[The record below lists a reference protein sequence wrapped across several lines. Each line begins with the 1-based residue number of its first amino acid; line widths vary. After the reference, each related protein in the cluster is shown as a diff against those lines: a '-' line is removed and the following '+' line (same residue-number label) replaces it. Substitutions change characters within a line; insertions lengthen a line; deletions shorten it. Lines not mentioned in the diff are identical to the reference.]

1 MRIWGKL
8 LGFLVGFFAFHS
20 FGAGLLGALV
30 GHLLIDSRWLS
41 GLARSGDKDGY
52 VVPLFTL
59 MGVLAK
65 SDGRVTEA
73 EIGVAEKLMGR
84 LELDPLWRRRAIDA
98 FNHGKAPGF
107 DLSKALVDLGTW
119 CLPRRSSVMPL
130 LDMLCD
136 VALADG
142 PLTDAK
148 LRMLKQIAYSLR
160 VAEIQL
166 VALLAMK
173 GFAWHAGPGAGAGD
187 WAHAGAH
194 ASSSSAGGSR
204 PAPRTSGP
212 DPYTVLGVA
221 RDADA
226 RTIKRA
232 YRKLISQYHPDRL
245 GSMPEDLRRRAGQ
258 RASEINAAWE
268 RIQSERG
275 FR

>member
-8 LGFLVGFFAFHS
+8 IGFLVGFFAFHS

-30 GHLLIDSRWLS
+30 GHLLIDSGWLF
-41 GLARSGDKDGY
+41 GLAHSGGKDAY
-52 VVPLFTL
+52 VEPLFAL
-59 MGVLAK
+59 MGALAK

-73 EIGVAEKLMGR
+73 EIGIAEKLMTR
-84 LELDPLWRRRAIDA
+84 LELEPLWRRRAIDA
-98 FNHGKAPGF
+98 FNRGKAPGF
-107 DLSKALVDLGTW
+107 DLSQALVDLSAW
-119 CLPRRSSVMPL
+119 CLPRRSSVMPF

-142 PLTDAK
+142 PLTNDK
-148 LRMLKQIAYSLR
+148 LRVLKHVAYSLR
-160 VAEIQL
+160 VSEIQL
-166 VALLAMK
+166 IALLAMK
-173 GFAWHAGPGAGAGD
+173 GFAWNAGPGPGAGD
-187 WAHAGAH
+187 WAHAGAY
-194 ASSSSAGGSR
+194 ASSGPQR
-204 PAPRTSGP
+204 PAPRSSGP
-212 DPYTVLGVA
+212 DPYVILGVA
-221 RDADA
+221 RDADE

-245 GSMPEDLRRRAGQ
+245 GNMPEEMRARAGQ